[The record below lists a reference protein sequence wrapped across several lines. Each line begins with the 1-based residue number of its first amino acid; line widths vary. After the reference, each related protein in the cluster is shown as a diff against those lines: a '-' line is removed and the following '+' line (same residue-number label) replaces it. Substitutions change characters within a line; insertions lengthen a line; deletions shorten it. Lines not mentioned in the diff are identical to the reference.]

1 LEKICQGNE
10 GQGNG
15 EKTMSCLY
23 SPDSAFSSKQELN
36 KNRQGN
42 ARQWNDLRLCLFS
55 IPLPNIP
62 LPVLPFLVAVC
73 RSVDSASLR
82 ESKVIR
88 LWMRLAALR
97 LCVEFLL

>member
-1 LEKICQGNE
+1 LQCNTEKSFILEKICQGND

-15 EKTMSCLY
+15 EKTMSCLYSPDPY

-42 ARQWNDLRLCLFS
+42 VQQWNDLRLCLFS

-73 RSVDSASLR
+73 RSVFFAFFR
-82 ESKVIR
+82 G
-88 LWMRLAALR
+88 
-97 LCVEFLL
+97 